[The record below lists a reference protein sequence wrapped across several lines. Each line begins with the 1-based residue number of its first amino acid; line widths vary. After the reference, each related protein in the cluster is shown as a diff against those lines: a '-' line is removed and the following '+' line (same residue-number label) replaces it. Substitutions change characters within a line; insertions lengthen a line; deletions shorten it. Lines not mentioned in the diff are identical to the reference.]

1 MALAEAKNSRNLRD
15 AHLLWSRSG
24 RLLVAERLR
33 LTTARLVAIRT
44 SEKVLSNTLW
54 PVATDGLDKIL
65 ALWFN
70 CSLGLISLIAS
81 RVDTEGA
88 WVELKKPTLEDLLVL
103 DASKLSE
110 TARNNLNQAYNKLA
124 KLEIQALPQI
134 AEDEARGKIDAT
146 VAGAL
151 GLKDDLSMLRKLLG
165 AEPIISMQLPA

>member
-1 MALAEAKNSRNLRD
+1 MALAKAKKGRNLRD

-44 SEKVLSNTLW
+44 PEKVLSNTWW

-70 CSLGLISLIAS
+70 CSLGLLSLVAS

-88 WVELKKPTLEDLLVL
+88 WVELKKPILEDLYVI
-103 DASKLSE
+103 DPNKL
-110 TARNNLNQAYNKLA
+110 TKQAHKKLNQAYGELA
-124 KLEIQALPQI
+124 KLEIQALPQV
-134 AEDEARGKIDAT
+134 AE
-146 VAGAL
+146 
-151 GLKDDLSMLRKLLG
+151 
-165 AEPIISMQLPA
+165 